1 MIKLKTTL
9 ATFFSFSVTTS
20 AVAFGMSTYTNDY
33 GKGTAE
39 VQYKDF
45 KLLLPKNWTEV
56 DTGNDDSLMFT
67 IMNSTQATCLDGV

>member
-9 ATFFSFSVTTS
+9 AAFFSFSVATS
-20 AVAFGMSTYTNDY
+20 AVAFGMPTYTNDY

-45 KLLLPKNWTEV
+45 KLLLPKK
-56 DTGNDDSLMFT
+56 
-67 IMNSTQATCLDGV
+67 LDRS